1 MNENELVAIEKMD
14 IVSFFTKDDDMDK
27 ILKRIRDASC
37 RDLIQN
43 CDTEAN
49 RKAIAS
55 MAYRVAQSKVMLEKA
70 GKDLVSEWKE
80 KTKKI
85 DVSRKR
91 ARDYLDDLRDEI
103 RFPLT
108 KWEMDEKARI
118 EKEKAAAE
126 LAEAWDAAHAEH
138 ELFLR
143 QEAIENKEAEL
154 AKRQAEKEAE
164 IAEKQAELIKAQ
176 AEKRAAE
183 LQKKHDEQVR
193 QEAIEQ
199 AKKAEVS
206 RRNQEAADRR
216 NLIIQAEQE
225 KAEKERQFKI
235 EKEQALADLSA
246 KIEKEKKA
254 EIAKL
259 EKAKAIAEKK
269 AANITHQK
277 KINNIVLKGLMNEGL
292 TEAKAKD
299 IIGAIVKNKI
309 KHVTINY

>member
-14 IVSFFTKDDDMDK
+14 IVSFFTKDGDMDK
-27 ILKRIRDASC
+27 ILNKIREASC

-43 CDTEAN
+43 CDTAAN
-49 RKAIAS
+49 RKAIGS
-55 MAYRVAQSKVMLEKA
+55 MAYRIAQSKIMLEKA
-70 GKDLVSEWKE
+70 GKDLVFEWKE

-85 DVSRKR
+85 DVARKR
-91 ARDYLDDLRDEI
+91 ARDYLDGLRDEI

-118 EKEKAAAE
+118 EKEKLDAE
-126 LAEAWDAAHAEH
+126 VAEAWDAAHAEH

-143 QEAIENKEAEL
+143 QEAIEKKEAEL
-154 AKRQAEKEAE
+154 AK
-164 IAEKQAELIKAQ
+164 KQAEEEAI
-176 AEKRAAE
+176 E

-199 AKKAEVS
+199 AEKAEIK
-206 RRNQEAADRR
+206 RRNEEAAYRR
-216 NLIIQAEQE
+216 DLIIKAEQE
-225 KAEKERQFKI
+225 KAEKERQFKL
-235 EKEQALADLSA
+235 EKEQALADLEA
-246 KIEKEKKA
+246 KIAADRAK

-259 EKAKAIAEKK
+259 EKEKALAEKK
-269 AANITHQK
+269 AANITHQE